1 MLVYKD
7 KGIKYSQYIL
17 EEISTLE
24 ICGKGLYCR
33 TETFYNCREQ
43 GYVFE
48 IHSNDYEKNML
59 IWVYAH
65 RNSDEPTMVYELD
78 KCLPSEGANMFT
90 QDAWENRQYTYN
102 TIEKLSDKVKEVIL
116 DYFKEEEEEK

>member
-17 EEISTLE
+17 EELSTIY
-24 ICGKGLYCR
+24 ICDVDMSCR
-33 TETFYNCREQ
+33 VETFYNCREQ

-48 IHSNDYEKNML
+48 IHSGDYEKNIL

-65 RNSDEPTMVYELD
+65 RNSDEPTIVYETG
-78 KCLPSEGANMFT
+78 KSLPSEGANMFT
-90 QDAWENRQYTYN
+90 QDAWENRQFTFK
-102 TIEKLSDKVKEVIL
+102 TIEKASEKVKDLVI
-116 DYFKEEEEEK
+116 DYFRGVEI